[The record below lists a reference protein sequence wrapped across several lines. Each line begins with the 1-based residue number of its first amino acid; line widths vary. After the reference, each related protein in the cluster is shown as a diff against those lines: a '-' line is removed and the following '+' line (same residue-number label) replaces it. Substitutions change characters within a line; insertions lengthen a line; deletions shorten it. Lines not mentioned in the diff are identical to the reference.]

1 MCIGIPLRV
10 DQVLVGTAV
19 CSGRGQTQRL
29 NMMLVGEQPPGTWVL
44 AHNGR
49 ALRVLTADEARSI
62 DLALDALEQVMNG
75 NPDQIEAGFADL
87 VNRTPQLPPHL
98 RKPQ

>member
-1 MCIGIPLRV
+1 MCIGIPLCVERV
-10 DQVLVGTAV
+10 MLGTAI
-19 CSGRGQTQRL
+19 CSGRGQTQQL
-29 NMMLVGEQPPGTWVL
+29 NMMLVGEQPLGTWVL
-44 AHNGR
+44 GYNGR

-87 VNRTPQLPPHL
+87 INRTPQLPPHL